1 MGAIKVGIIGLGR
14 IAEQVH
20 LPGLASSP
28 NAEIHALCDTDESRL
43 RLIGERYHVP
53 PARRLRNFMDLV
65 QLPEIQAV
73 DIATPNFAHLEPVVA
88 AYRHGKHVC
97 IEKPI
102 ALSYP
107 QALEMEAHAKASGMT
122 TMVCFSFR
130 FNAAVRFAKWIIDE
144 GGIGKV
150 LTVYVQYLKSAAF
163 DTTRGLEWRFQRD
176 LAGSGVLGD
185 LGSHMVDM
193 TSFLAGEIT
202 SVCSKTGIAV
212 SERRRLD
219 SSDMGRV
226 STDDCCSAIAS
237 LACGGHATIVV
248 SRCAIGL
255 ESQNSVKVAV
265 YGDRGMV
272 RFDSEKPSGI
282 EACSGTLDF
291 STGSYHT
298 YQVPQSFHA
307 EQMDCFARS
316 VGGDADRYLPV
327 LRDGVRCQ
335 KVLDAMINSAEQGT
349 WVEV

>member
-28 NAEIHALCDTDESRL
+28 NAEIYAICDSNESRL
-43 RLIGERYHVP
+43 HLMGERYRVP
-53 PARRLRNFMDLV
+53 SARRFQDYRDLV
-65 QLPEIQAV
+65 RLPEIQAIDV
-73 DIATPNFAHLEPVVA
+73 ATPNFAHLEPVVA
-88 AYRHGKHVC
+88 AYRQGKHVC

-102 ALSYP
+102 ALNYP
-107 QALEMEAHAKASGMT
+107 QALEMEAHARASGVT

-144 GGIGKV
+144 GEIGNV

-185 LGSHMVDM
+185 LGSHMVDT

-212 SERRRLD
+212 PERRRLD
-219 SSDMGRV
+219 SPDMGRV
-226 STDDCCSAIAS
+226 STDDCCSTIAS
-237 LACGGHATIVV
+237 LACGGHAAIVV

-272 RFDSEKPSGI
+272 RFDSEKPSEI
-282 EACSGTLDF
+282 EASSGKLDF
-291 STGSYHT
+291 TIGSYHT
-298 YQVPQSFHA
+298 YQVPTSFSA

-316 VGGDADRYLPV
+316 VSGDADRYLPV

-335 KVLDAMINSAEQGT
+335 KILDAMVSSAEQGT